1 MSIKTQRLLE
11 RAKKFS
17 KKGKYDDAKNLYEE
31 ILKDLPNNAEANK
44 ALVLL
49 EEIKNTSRAPRAE
62 LQKVVALYSDEKI
75 TKALKVAEVLIKQFP
90 NEPVLFN
97 ISGACYKAKNNLEH
111 AINVLVSCVYTH
123 HGLKHIINVFLLQF
137 YYNSKN
143 VINVTLVLAKC
154 III

>member
-49 EEIKNTSRAPRAE
+49 EEIKNEAI
-62 LQKVVALYSDEKI
+62 KI
-75 TKALKVAEVLIKQFP
+75 E
-90 NEPVLFN
+90 
-97 ISGACYKAKNNLEH
+97 
-111 AINVLVSCVYTH
+111 
-123 HGLKHIINVFLLQF
+123 
-137 YYNSKN
+137 
-143 VINVTLVLAKC
+143 
-154 III
+154 